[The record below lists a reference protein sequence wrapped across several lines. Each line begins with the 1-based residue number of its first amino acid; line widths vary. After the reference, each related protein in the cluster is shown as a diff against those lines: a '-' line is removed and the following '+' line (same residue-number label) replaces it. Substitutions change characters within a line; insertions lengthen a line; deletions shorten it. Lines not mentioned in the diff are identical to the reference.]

1 MANKQT
7 VDSPLYLIRINK
19 NCKITQNIN
28 CIKLISMKLF
38 MTLPPFA
45 ISLADTKRNSN
56 LTLTGAIE
64 LRFKQIKID
73 LIN

>member
-1 MANKQT
+1 
-7 VDSPLYLIRINK
+7 
-19 NCKITQNIN
+19 
-28 CIKLISMKLF
+28 MKHF